1 LTQIIIKL
9 LLNSSSPTREAVDKL
24 FNKRRRRFKKKKKK
38 RERRRNLLGEG
49 AQVHLPFCFGR
60 KNVEADEVGMQ
71 CNANG

>member
-1 LTQIIIKL
+1 LI
-9 LLNSSSPTREAVDKL
+9 SCSTREGVVS
-24 FNKRRRRFKKKKKK
+24 KRKRKRKRK